1 MAEPKLKNR
10 REFTADFKLLVV
22 VQIVSGTRSIAEL
35 SREYK
40 IKDTLL
46 ARWRDQ
52 FLEAAPNIFAR
63 GQASQTEEARIGELE
78 RIIGKQ
84 VLELEILKKASKRVL

>member
-10 REFTADFKLLVV
+10 REFSPDFKLRLV
-22 VQIVSGTRSIAEL
+22 VQIVCGVKSMAEL

-52 FLEAAPNIFAR
+52 FLEEAPRIFAR
-63 GQASQTEEARIGELE
+63 DLAMQSAQGRVAELE
-78 RIIGKQ
+78 RIVGKQ
-84 VLELEILKKASKRVL
+84 VLELEVLKKASKRLP